1 MEMNT
6 AAGIGN
12 LTPDQIRRR
21 ILSFDR
27 TYVDDWNTWLTVRR
41 DYPLDHAAPE
51 FGRILRRWQACRPN
65 AMRRCRDEDIHGA
78 PYLDDLVFRGIEVS
92 SSLWDFDLRH
102 ADAINEDTEKA
113 LLELWTIFKDLS
125 YSGRCR
131 NGLAGIV
138 GISKA
143 VLLLTEG
150 RVGPAFDSKVR
161 KKLGTGDILT
171 PESWIMNLRNVIQ
184 DIAQF
189 ERLNRCSLSK
199 TVPEEYSGFRYG
211 RLYDMIFGPGTP
223 Y

>member
-1 MEMNT
+1 M
-6 AAGIGN
+6 
-12 LTPDQIRRR
+12 
-21 ILSFDR
+21 
-27 TYVDDWNTWLTVRR
+27 WLRVRR

-65 AMRRCRDEDIHGA
+65 TMRRCRGEAVHEP
-78 PYLDDLVFRGIEVS
+78 PYLEDLVLRGIDVS
-92 SSLWDFDLRH
+92 SALSRFELRH
-102 ADAINEDTEKA
+102 ADAINEDDENA

-161 KKLGTGDILT
+161 KRLGTGDILT
-171 PESWIMNLRNVIQ
+171 AKSWIMNLKNVAE
-184 DIAQF
+184 DIARF
-189 ERLNRCSLSK
+189 EQLNQCTLSEA
-199 TVPEEYSGFRYG
+199 VPNEYSSLHYG
-211 RLYDMIFGPGTP
+211 RLYDMILGPGTP
-223 Y
+223 NWA